1 MDLRYAILALSCL
14 FSTAVL
20 AECQSNSEGQ
30 KFCVDETVFTHYK
43 LKARITGFYSSD
55 RTKVVVLEG
64 PDKGRNQIFETK
76 LLFKPE
82 GCILEFCVGTLVKRE
97 EQAKFT
103 RIVVGINKVY
113 NNVLYENTREERYAV
128 QPNRLT
134 AKGSYNPAP
143 TPTPAPQQ
151 PIPVGNAW
159 SMSEY
164 VNNDG
169 VPAADAQISTEF
181 DGTKLILSC
190 VAPSSDMVLKIQM
203 NDVLYRAAQQSVD
216 VLGEKLIVQLII
228 DDETFTL
235 DGWDIIENNMFVQL
249 DTLYPE
255 EISKLKRGTDLDV
268 VITTTDKDGIALF
281 DASFSLKG
289 SGSAIK
295 KAQNYCS
302 DDDRKI

>member
-14 FSTAVL
+14 FSTAAL

-82 GCILEFCVGTLVKRE
+82 GCILEFCVGTLVRRE
-97 EQAKFT
+97 EQTRFT

-128 QPNRLT
+128 QPNRLI
-134 AKGSYNPAP
+134 AKGSFNPAPGP
-143 TPTPAPQQ
+143 TPTPQRPV
-151 PIPVGNAW
+151 PVGNAW
-159 SMSEY
+159 SMNEY
-164 VNNDG
+164 TSSDG
-169 VPAADAQISTEF
+169 VPGAEAQISTEL
-181 DGTKLILSC
+181 DGTTLILSC
-190 VAPSSDMVLKIQM
+190 TAPSSELVLKIKM

-216 VLGEKLIVQLII
+216 VLGEKLIVKLLI
-228 DDETFTL
+228 DDQTFTL
-235 DGWDIIENNMFVQL
+235 DGWDIVDNNMMVQL

-255 EISKLKRGTDLDV
+255 EIDKLKRGTDLEV

-289 SGSAIK
+289 SCSAIK